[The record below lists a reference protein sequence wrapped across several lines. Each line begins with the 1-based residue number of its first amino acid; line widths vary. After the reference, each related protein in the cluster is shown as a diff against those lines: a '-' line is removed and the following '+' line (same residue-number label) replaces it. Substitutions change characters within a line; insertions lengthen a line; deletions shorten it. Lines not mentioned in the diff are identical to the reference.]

1 MTARRSTP
9 SDKIIPVLPVSSTTR
24 NRSNISYERQDITAW
39 VCTPPVSKSILHL
52 TYWIIAIVPVTVL
65 QNPNGNNAQTNSN
78 PARQASTDVPYH
90 PKYQGTVLFQNKF
103 KGKLPAAE
111 YPKVNVRGMV
121 WPRSLYSLT
130 AFVTV
135 LLRDVLGV
143 HRARPGLGMAMLPEP
158 ARSFAHPGIILYAYC
173 RARLTTGSSTISRVS

>member
-1 MTARRSTP
+1 MNVNETSFWSARIAVGAGNGSVPTSGEVGTSGFWNNP
-9 SDKIIPVLPVSSTTR
+9 AGNP
-24 NRSNISYERQDITAW
+24 
-39 VCTPPVSKSILHL
+39 TPPDEGSEYSSPWRRHDGAAQHAKRQNNPSPAGILYYQEPIQYFVRKTGYYCVGMYATRLPKSIAYL

-78 PARQASTDVPYH
+78 TARQASTDVPYH

-121 WPRSLYSLT
+121 WPRFL
-130 AFVTV
+130 
-135 LLRDVLGV
+135 
-143 HRARPGLGMAMLPEP
+143 
-158 ARSFAHPGIILYAYC
+158 
-173 RARLTTGSSTISRVS
+173 

>member
-1 MTARRSTP
+1 MRVTGRYRLLARLERVDSGITRLEILLLRTRAANTLRLGGAMTARRSTP
-9 SDKIIPVLPVSSTTR
+9 SDKIIPVPPASSTTR
-24 NRSNISYERQDITAW
+24 NRFNISYERQDITAW

-121 WPRSLYSLT
+121 WPRFL
-130 AFVTV
+130 
-135 LLRDVLGV
+135 
-143 HRARPGLGMAMLPEP
+143 
-158 ARSFAHPGIILYAYC
+158 
-173 RARLTTGSSTISRVS
+173 